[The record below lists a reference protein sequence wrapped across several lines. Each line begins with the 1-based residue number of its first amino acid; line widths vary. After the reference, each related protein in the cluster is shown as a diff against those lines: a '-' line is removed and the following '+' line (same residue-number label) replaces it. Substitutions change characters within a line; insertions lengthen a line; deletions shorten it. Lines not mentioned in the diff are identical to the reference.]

1 MPRKQATTSA
11 KRARPGKR
19 AVRRRRASASKALA
33 RTTPARKTPASK
45 TPASKTSAS
54 KTSASKARAIE
65 ATLAELAHEIRTPLT
80 GILALGEL
88 LTTSELGAR
97 ERGWAAAIKST
108 AEHLAMLT
116 SLIVDAARADAKG
129 LVLRRELIRPRYLA
143 EALAVSL
150 TARTD
155 AKGLQAEIAIAP
167 DLPEGVIGDML
178 RLRGALE
185 NLIDNAVKF
194 TEHGTVRLAVTAE
207 KAARERVRLV
217 FTVSDS
223 GIGLSAA
230 EIRRLFRPFAQ
241 ANDETGRRFGGAGLG
256 LAFVKRIAKAMG
268 GDLTVTSQPDHG
280 SHFRLTGTFDKV
292 AAAAADRDG
301 PTVEHAPAALRP
313 LNILCAEDNPYGRVV
328 LNTILTELGH
338 RADFVGTG
346 TAAVET
352 AARGGYDVV
361 LMDVTLPG
369 LDGLEAARRIRALD
383 RPAGGVVL
391 IGISGRANAA
401 DEAAGYAAGMDGYLV
416 KPISPAALTRLLG
429 SLSTRT

>member
-1 MPRKQATTSA
+1 MRGRKTTTSA
-11 KRARPGKR
+11 KRTRPRKR
-19 AVRRRRASASKALA
+19 AVRARRRAVPRRIAAS
-33 RTTPARKTPASK
+33 P
-45 TPASKTSAS
+45 
-54 KTSASKARAIE
+54 ARAIE

-88 LTTSELGAR
+88 LTTSDLGAR
-97 ERGWAAAIKST
+97 ERGWAAAIKTT

-129 LVLRRELIRPRYLA
+129 LVLRRELIRPHRLA
-143 EALAVSL
+143 QALAVSL
-150 TARTD
+150 AARAD
-155 AKGLQAEIAIAP
+155 AKGLKAEVAIAA
-167 DLPEGVIGDML
+167 DLPEGVIGDPL

-194 TEHGTVRLAVTAE
+194 TERGSVALAVTAE
-207 KAARERVRLV
+207 KAARGRVRLR

-223 GIGLSAA
+223 GIGLTAA

-241 ANDETGRRFGGAGLG
+241 ASDQTARRFGGAGLG

-268 GDLTVTSQPDHG
+268 GDVTVASEPGGG
-280 SHFRLTGTFDKV
+280 SSFRLTASFDQV
-292 AAAAADRDG
+292 AEAPAADRDG
-301 PTVEHAPAALRP
+301 PSGKGAMAPLRP

-328 LNTILTELGH
+328 LNTILAELGH

-346 TAAVET
+346 TAAVEA

-369 LDGLEAARRIRALD
+369 FDGLEATRRIRALD
-383 RPAGGVVL
+383 GPAGGVLL
-391 IGISGRANAA
+391 IGISGRAHAA
-401 DEAAGYAAGMDGYLV
+401 DEAAGRAAGMDGYLV
-416 KPISPAALTRLLG
+416 KPISPAALTRLLVG
-429 SLSTRT
+429 LSSPP

>member
-1 MPRKQATTSA
+1 MPAKKATTSA
-11 KRARPGKR
+11 KRTRVRKR
-19 AVRRRRASASKALA
+19 AVRARKRAVTRRRAPAA
-33 RTTPARKTPASK
+33 PARAV
-45 TPASKTSAS
+45 
-54 KTSASKARAIE
+54 E

-88 LTTSELGAR
+88 LTTSDLGER
-97 ERGWAAAIKST
+97 ERGWATAIKTT

-129 LVLRRELIRPRYLA
+129 LVLRRELIRPRRLA
-143 EALAVSL
+143 QALAVSL
-150 TARTD
+150 GARAD
-155 AKGLQAEIAIAP
+155 AKGLAAEVVIAA
-167 DLPEGVIGDML
+167 DLPEGVIGDPL

-194 TEHGTVRLAVTAE
+194 TEYGSVALDVAVA
-207 KAARERVRLV
+207 KATRGRVRLC

-223 GIGLSAA
+223 GIGLTAA

-241 ANDETGRRFGGAGLG
+241 ASDQTARRFGGAGLG

-268 GDLTVTSQPDHG
+268 GDLTVTSKPGGG
-280 SHFRLTGTFDKV
+280 SSFRLTAIFDQV
-292 AAAAADRDG
+292 AEADAADREG
-301 PTVEHAPAALRP
+301 VAEGAMAPLRP
-313 LNILCAEDNPYGRVV
+313 LKILCAEDNPYGRVV

-346 TAAVET
+346 TAAVEA

-369 LDGLEAARRIRALD
+369 LDGLEATRRIRALD
-383 RPAGGVVL
+383 GPAGGVVL
-391 IGISGRANAA
+391 IGISGRANSA
-401 DEAAGYAAGMDGYLV
+401 DEAAGRAAGMDGYLV
-416 KPISPAALTRLLG
+416 KPISPAGLTRLLI
-429 SLSTRT
+429 SLSTNP

>member
-1 MPRKQATTSA
+1 MPSKKATA
-11 KRARPGKR
+11 KRTGRRKR
-19 AVRRRRASASKALA
+19 VAPRRR
-33 RTTPARKTPASK
+33 TTAVLV
-45 TPASKTSAS
+45 
-54 KTSASKARAIE
+54 RAIE

-88 LTTSELGAR
+88 LTTSDLGER

-116 SLIVDAARADAKG
+116 SLIVDAARADVAG
-129 LVLRRELIRPRYLA
+129 LVLRRELIRPRRLA
-143 EALAVSL
+143 QALAASL
-150 TARTD
+150 TARAD
-155 AKGLQAEIAIAP
+155 AKGLTATVAIAA
-167 DLPEGVIGDML
+167 DLPEAVIGDPL

-194 TEHGTVRLAVTAE
+194 TERGSVRLDVAGE
-207 KAARERVRLV
+207 KAARGRVRLR

-223 GIGLSAA
+223 GIGLAAA
-230 EIRRLFRPFAQ
+230 EVKRLFRPFAQ
-241 ANDETGRRFGGAGLG
+241 ASNKTALRFGGAGLG

-268 GDLTVTSQPDHG
+268 GDLTVTSKPG
-280 SHFRLTGTFDKV
+280 GGASFRLTATFDPV
-292 AAAAADRDG
+292 AEMADAADREG
-301 PTVEHAPAALRP
+301 TSAAHVAPLRP

-346 TAAVET
+346 PAAVAA
-352 AARGGYDVV
+352 AARGSYDVV

-369 LDGLEAARRIRALD
+369 LDGLEATRRIRALD

-401 DEAAGYAAGMDGYLV
+401 DEAAGRAAGMDGYLV
-416 KPISPAALTRLLG
+416 KPISPAALTRLLI
-429 SLSTRT
+429 SLPPRT

>member
-1 MPRKQATTSA
+1 MPAKKATTSA
-11 KRARPGKR
+11 NRTRGGKR
-19 AVRRRRASASKALA
+19 AVRRRRA
-33 RTTPARKTPASK
+33 PAS
-45 TPASKTSAS
+45 
-54 KTSASKARAIE
+54 ARAVE
-65 ATLAELAHEIRTPLT
+65 VTLAELAHEIRTPLT

-88 LTTSELGAR
+88 LTTSELGER

-129 LVLRRELIRPRYLA
+129 LVLRRELIRPRRLA
-143 EALAVSL
+143 EALGVALS
-150 TARTD
+150 ARAL
-155 AKGLQAEIAIAP
+155 AKGFAAEVAIAA
-167 DLPEGVIGDML
+167 DLPAGVIGDTL

-194 TEHGTVRLAVTAE
+194 TERGSVRLEVAAE
-207 KAARERVRLV
+207 KAARGRVRLV

-223 GIGLSAA
+223 GIGLTAA

-241 ANDETGRRFGGAGLG
+241 ASKQTARRFGGAGLG

-268 GDLTVTSQPDHG
+268 GDLTITSKPAGG
-280 SHFRLTGTFDKV
+280 SSFRLTGIFDQV
-292 AAAAADRDG
+292 AEAAADREG
-301 PTVEHAPAALRP
+301 ASAERPEAPLRP

-346 TAAVET
+346 TAAVEA
-352 AARGGYDVV
+352 AARGHYDVV

-369 LDGLEAARRIRALD
+369 LDGLEATRRIRALD
-383 RPAGGVVL
+383 RPAGGVAI
-391 IGISGRANAA
+391 IGISGRANGA

-416 KPISPAALTRLLG
+416 KPISPAALTRLLM
-429 SLSTRT
+429 SLSA